1 IGAAY
6 SFHRL
11 FAVNGWSLRPVTAS
25 EYDQAWID
33 RVVGTAPKVTM
44 IPYPISS
51 NFFSS
56 QQRWRDVEFWN
67 KSVARD
73 AQVPG
78 QGFLYTGTTF
88 PKLDFRYDPATGTT
102 SISPTRY
109 VAMSDKETRFRISGP
124 AIGAG
129 HDVLLIDAGRRWH
142 LDGATSGLYDD
153 GWTNENVVARVRV
166 FPAPGQR
173 GARLRTL
180 TIAARAPD
188 NIPERVVT
196 ATSNAG
202 SWRVTTTNTST
213 ATGSLPVCV
222 PARGWTEVRIRTP
235 DASWAP
241 GSIDTL
247 AHSFTSRRVGV
258 AIGEIALADEIGGP
272 CKP

>member
-1 IGAAY
+1 
-6 SFHRL
+6 
-11 FAVNGWSLRPVTAS
+11 
-25 EYDQAWID
+25 
-33 RVVGTAPKVTM
+33 
-44 IPYPISS
+44 
-51 NFFSS
+51 
-56 QQRWRDVEFWN
+56 
-67 KSVARD
+67 
-73 AQVPG
+73 
-78 QGFLYTGTTF
+78 
-88 PKLDFRYDPATGTT
+88 
-102 SISPTRY
+102 
-109 VAMSDKETRFRISGP
+109 MSDKDTRFRISGP

-142 LDGATSGLYDD
+142 LDWTTSGLYDD

-202 SWRVTTTNTST
+202 SWRATTTNTST

-235 DASWAP
+235 DASWAL

-258 AIGEIALADEIGGP
+258 AVGEIALADEIGGP
-272 CKP
+272 CRP